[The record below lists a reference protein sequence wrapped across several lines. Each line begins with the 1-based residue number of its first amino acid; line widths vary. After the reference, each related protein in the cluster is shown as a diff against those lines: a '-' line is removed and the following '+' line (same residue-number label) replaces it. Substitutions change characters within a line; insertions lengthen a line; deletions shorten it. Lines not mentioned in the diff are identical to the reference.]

1 MSERVLEVPVGID
14 LRRDQITAVCRKYHV
29 EELAVFGSVLRDDF
43 RPDSD
48 VDFLVKFQRDDAG
61 PWMSYLTGL
70 QEELS
75 RILRRPVNVVDW
87 VAVEESRNPFRRHA
101 ILTTKRLLYVA

>member
-1 MSERVLEVPVGID
+1 MSEKILDVPMRVELP
-14 LRRDQITAVCRKYHV
+14 RDQITAVCRKYHV
-29 EELAVFGSVLRDDF
+29 EELAVFGSVLGDDF

-48 VDFLVKFQRDDAG
+48 IDFLVKFQRDDAG

-75 RILRRPVNVVDW
+75 RMLCRPVDVVDW
-87 VAVEESRNPFRRHA
+87 VAVEKSRNPFRRHS
-101 ILTTKRLLYVA
+101 ILATKRLLYVA